1 MNARLAFNSTI
12 RSSQEQAAATTTT
25 TTTAGSV
32 LEEKL
37 PWIPSKSQISALKVT
52 ELKDAC
58 AERGLVKMGNKADLQ
73 DRLLEW
79 ATQQKQQKEKTSDF
93 VSDWFHDYDDDEEQ
107 TMEEEEEEQNKR
119 NKIQAKSPNSLEEWS
134 RTVDLESLRK
144 KRSEIHRLKR
154 QGSVPPAKKKQQ
166 EERNLRR
173 KEHAGAS
180 SAKEYLQKLQ
190 KTLETPSSQYSSNV
204 RAKEIYMA
212 SKHADQA
219 GDRETSIQLL
229 LTLLTVTPNDGR
241 VYRRLARMYNEQG
254 ETNKARSVLQTGLQ
268 KQPDNPWLWHGLAQL
283 LDHHGSEDAKTRV
296 RRSYQKAI
304 QLDPTFAHS
313 YHALGTFEHTE
324 GNIAQAMKI
333 LKQGIKYCPTNHR
346 LHHALGDIYR
356 GARLF
361 DDAERSYHRSLEH
374 GSQINYCFAYSAL
387 AAVAFEKNE
396 INNARKWLRKSVQLN
411 NGRHAQG
418 WVSLP
423 QLEESQGNID
433 AARSICIEAV
443 TQYEAG
449 LIESGKRY
457 RQKYHGESMRM
468 LESGASKR
476 PRSLVSFNDAGEEA
490 MDFELLMQQTVPRY
504 RSGDR
509 FLKVFRNW
517 ARFEQKHGTPENVDA
532 VFSRASAAFPLA
544 IELTL
549 NWAKYHASN
558 GNYDQ
563 ARSLYTDACGMEHRN
578 RIKGFLELAEFEIS
592 LGDYESASKTIFQG
606 AEVIARS
613 EDGGLS
619 NWRDLAKLY
628 VLWAVCE
635 WHNGNLPR
643 AEVLFDY
650 ALRQTNPGEE
660 GAELRS
666 FILYSMAYFEFSRGK
681 HILAHHCIGVCMKE
695 NAMPLGKSY
704 VWELWA
710 QVASAMKNR
719 RLEKE
724 CRHHLAVSMKREHD
738 EHPLFS
744 PVNSDTGRLRLGAER
759 NLFRREPWQI
769 ELFGFDSAKDTRS
782 DFYSRVEFPPLVAIP
797 MENQIELEE
806 SYRC

>member
-1 MNARLAFNSTI
+1 
-12 RSSQEQAAATTTT
+12 
-25 TTTAGSV
+25 
-32 LEEKL
+32 
-37 PWIPSKSQISALKVT
+37 
-52 ELKDAC
+52 
-58 AERGLVKMGNKADLQ
+58 
-73 DRLLEW
+73 
-79 ATQQKQQKEKTSDF
+79 
-93 VSDWFHDYDDDEEQ
+93 
-107 TMEEEEEEQNKR
+107 MEEAEETTKEIE
-119 NKIQAKSPNSLEEWS
+119 AKSPNSLEEWS

-144 KRSEIHRLKR
+144 KRREIHRLKR
-154 QGSVPPAKKKQQ
+154 QGSIPPAKKKQQ
-166 EERNLRR
+166 EERNQRR
-173 KEHAGAS
+173 KKHADS
-180 SAKEYLQKLQ
+180 SSSKEYLQKLQ

-229 LTLLTVTPNDGR
+229 QTLLTVTPNDGR

-254 ETNKARSVLQTGLQ
+254 EAIKARSVLQLGLQ
-268 KQPDNPWLWHGLAQL
+268 KQPENPWLWHGLAQL
-283 LDHHGSEDAKTRV
+283 LDHHHGSEDSKTRI

-324 GNIAQAMKI
+324 GNIAQAMKT

-374 GSQINYCFAYSAL
+374 GSPINYCFAYSAL
-387 AAVAFEKNE
+387 AAVAFEKDE
-396 INNARKWLRKSVQLN
+396 INNARKWLRKSVGLN

-418 WVSLP
+418 CVALA

-433 AARSICIEAV
+433 VARSICLQTV

-457 RQKYHGESMRM
+457 RKRYHGESMRM
-468 LESGASKR
+468 RESGISKR
-476 PRSLVSFNDAGEEA
+476 PRSLLSFDYSGEEVV
-490 MDFELLMQQTVPRY
+490 DFESLMQQTVPRY

-517 ARFEQKHGTPENVDA
+517 ARFEQKHGTTANVDA
-532 VFSRASAAFPLA
+532 VFSRASAAFPMA
-544 IELTL
+544 MELTL
-549 NWAKYHASN
+549 NWANYHASN

-563 ARSLYTDACGMEHRN
+563 ARSLYLEACDVENRN
-578 RIKGFLELAEFEIS
+578 QIKAFRELAEFEIS
-592 LGDYESASKTIFQG
+592 MGDYDSASKILYRG
-606 AEVIARS
+606 AEVVARS

-628 VLWAVCE
+628 TLWAVCE
-635 WHNGNLPR
+635 WHNGNMPR
-643 AEVLFDY
+643 AEVLFDH
-650 ALRQTNPGEE
+650 ALRQTNEGEE

-666 FILYSMAYFEFSRGK
+666 FILYSMASFDFSRGK
-681 HILAHHCIGVCMKE
+681 YILAQHYIGVCMKE
-695 NAMPLGKSY
+695 NAMPLGKSK
-704 VWELWA
+704 VWKLWA
-710 QVASAMKNR
+710 KVASAMKNI
-719 RLEKE
+719 RLRKE
-724 CRHHLAVSMKREHD
+724 CLHHAEVSMKREHD
-738 EHPLFS
+738 EHPLLGQ
-744 PVNSDTGRLRLGAER
+744 VNSNTGGLRLGGER

-769 ELFGFDSAKDTRS
+769 ELFGFDSTKNTRT
-782 DFYSRVEFPPLVAIP
+782 DFYSRVEFPSLVAMP
-797 MENQIELEE
+797 VENQIEIEE
-806 SYRC
+806 SCRC